1 MCAHRSELI
10 YHFLKRLKF
19 VTQSV
24 CNNGGVEE
32 RGHEEMCM
40 CMVLCIH
47 RGWRTLLHA
56 CIMYNEAEVEV
67 EWLDVLDQYG
77 ILADIHVTNSIM

>member
-1 MCAHRSELI
+1 M
-10 YHFLKRLKF
+10 
-19 VTQSV
+19 

-32 RGHEEMCM
+32 RWHVIEEMCM
-40 CMVLCIH
+40 CVVLYIH

-56 CIMYNEAEVEV
+56 CIMYNEAEEEG

-77 ILADIHVTNSIM
+77 IPADIHVTNSIM

>member
-1 MCAHRSELI
+1 M
-10 YHFLKRLKF
+10 KF
-19 VTQSV
+19 VTVSV
-24 CNNGGVEE
+24 CNEGVEE

-56 CIMYNEAEVEV
+56 CIMYNQAEVEG
-67 EWLDVLDQYG
+67 EWLDVLDQWG
-77 ILADIHVTNSIM
+77 SLADQYSCYKYLMLCVAFLQIRVTNVSC